1 MENLFISGL
10 SGCFSGSEKIS
21 FTGEN
26 VSDGKTGT
34 GEFLNV
40 LKDIIGKDFTANL
53 QMQSGTPLNVDNG
66 TSLPVSALQ
75 VAAALQLPDEAGE
88 DLSAVLM
95 SILSAYGLNVVPEAM
110 SCVPESGIE
119 VPKLGSTSA
128 TQGDK
133 EDAPYKEAMAILFN
147 ELCKIFNPLVGV
159 IPVSLRAENSLSASS
174 SDEPG
179 QETLQGTLS
188 DEIKKLLERPDI
200 IAMLQSHGIPT
211 VKTNESSK
219 HSEDGVSGEIL
230 SLSASILFAKQVIEG
245 LLNEAI
251 SEKGLPGTPQT
262 MAQSPVETVSTDK
275 GMPVQPDPSTTDM
288 DIPAL
293 LYRAMNMAAQ
303 RQATA
308 AGSED
313 VQESTPDMTEQ
324 RIQGEG
330 VFSFRDTQ
338 GSRLYHM
345 ASTKT
350 DRIETGV
357 SVEAGTMPPLAGDK
371 DMPAD
376 MDVRLK
382 TDGMINKN
390 PEIKNI
396 HANMNFRIPEQVV
409 DEMKLAGGDFNAVS
423 EKNGSILKNII
434 AGLQNE
440 TIEAPQKDTKF
451 SFKENDYMPFTKSGN
466 FEAAQSSETEG
477 AQTVEKG
484 SFASMITDKIEK
496 IIGQNQLRNTPMDM
510 VMRMN
515 INEKESLLIGLKREG
530 QQIFVEIK
538 TGSSSIMNL
547 LQANKEVIIRNLEMK
562 NVNANIFVNPDSD
575 GGFERR
581 ENRRE
586 NRRGAAN
593 GKAQNNFFKLLET
606 QA

>member
-1 MENLFISGL
+1 MENLLINGL
-10 SGCFSGSEKIS
+10 SGCFSGSEKIP

-26 VSDGKTGT
+26 VSDGKTGPD
-34 GEFLNV
+34 EFLNV

-53 QMQSGTPLNVDNG
+53 QMQSGIPLNIDKG
-66 TSLPVSALQ
+66 TSLPVLALQ
-75 VAAALQLPDEAGE
+75 VVTALQLPDEAGE
-88 DLSAVLM
+88 DVSAVLM
-95 SILSAYGLNVVPEAM
+95 SILSAFGLNIAPEAM
-110 SCVPESGIE
+110 SCIPESGIE
-119 VPKLGSTSA
+119 APKSGSTNA

-133 EDAPYKEAMAILFN
+133 EDAPYKEAMAILCN
-147 ELCKIFNPLVGV
+147 ELCKIFNPIEGV
-159 IPVSLRAENSLSASS
+159 IPVSIGAGNSLSASS

-179 QETLQGTLS
+179 RETLSG
-188 DEIKKLLERPDI
+188 EIKKLLERPDI
-200 IAMLQSHGIPT
+200 IAMLQSHGIP
-211 VKTNESSK
+211 
-219 HSEDGVSGEIL
+219 I
-230 SLSASILFAKQVIEG
+230 
-245 LLNEAI
+245 
-251 SEKGLPGTPQT
+251 
-262 MAQSPVETVSTDK
+262 
-275 GMPVQPDPSTTDM
+275 QPDPSM
-288 DIPAL
+288 DIPVL

-303 RQATA
+303 QQKAV
-308 AGSED
+308 AGSEG
-313 VQESTPDMTEQ
+313 VQENTPDMTEQ
-324 RIQGEG
+324 RIQGDG
-330 VFSFRDTQ
+330 AFSFRDTQ

-357 SVEAGTMPPLAGDK
+357 SVEASTMPPFAGDK

-409 DEMKLAGGDFNAVS
+409 DEMKLAEGFNAAS

-451 SFKENDYMPFTKSGN
+451 SFKENDYMPFAKSGH
-466 FEAAQSSETEG
+466 FEADQSPEAKGT
-477 AQTVEKG
+477 QTVEKG
-484 SFASMITDKIEK
+484 SFASMITDRIEK
-496 IIGQNQLRNTPMDM
+496 IIGQNQVRNTPMDM

-593 GKAQNNFFKLLET
+593 GKAQNNFFELLET